1 MTMRALEAA
10 ELLRAQRIDVGVL
23 HVPTIKPLDEATI
36 IREASEDRASGRRRG
51 EPHCDRRAGRSC
63 RGGADACGRA
73 PGFQPDRLPDEF
85 LDAGAL
91 PTLHDRYGISTLAMA
106 EKHQAVGV
114 RVTTAGFIGLGAMGL
129 PMARNLVAARG
140 AGPRLRHAPSRDR
153 GARRSRRRGGFL
165 GQRGGGGC
173 RPAGA
178 DGRQC
183 RAGRTSAV
191 RRWSAGGIAT
201 RQHRRADGHL
211 PAGFGRKTVRT
222 RAVSRPPL
230 PQLAGFRRRGGGQ
243 KRDADDHGGGPSAT
257 FAAAK
262 PVLQALGDKIFHVG
276 ERPGQG
282 AVVKTVN
289 QLLCGVHIAV
299 VAEAFSLAAR
309 VGVDL
314 KVMLEILGGSSAS
327 SWMLKD
333 RGPRMLEANPEVTS
347 AVDIF
352 VKDLGIVLEA
362 GRETKAPLP
371 LAALA
376 HQLFLA
382 TSGRGDGAADDSQ
395 VIRSYFAL
403 NGQLPP

>member
-1 MTMRALEAA
+1 M
-10 ELLRAQRIDVGVL
+10 
-23 HVPTIKPLDEATI
+23 
-36 IREASEDRASGRRRG
+36 
-51 EPHCDRRAGRSC
+51 
-63 RGGADACGRA
+63 
-73 PGFQPDRLPDEF
+73 
-85 LDAGAL
+85 
-91 PTLHDRYGISTLAMA
+91 
-106 EKHQAVGV
+106 GV
-114 RVTTAGFIGLGAMGL
+114 RVTTVGFIGLGAMGL
-129 PMARNLVAARG
+129 PMARNLVAGGVRVRG
-140 AGPRLRHAPSRDR
+140 FDMRRAAIEALVEAGGAAASSAIDAATGADLLVLMVVNAAQAEQVLLFADGALEALPQGGIVALMATCPPGSVEKLSERVLAAGRRFLDAPVS
-153 GARRSRRRGGFL
+153 GGV
-165 GQRGGGGC
+165 
-173 RPAGA
+173 AGA
-178 DGRQC
+178 KG
-183 RAGRTSAV
+183 
-191 RRWSAGGIAT
+191 AT
-201 RQHRRADGHL
+201 LTIMA
-211 PAGFGRKTVRT
+211 A
-222 RAVSRPPL
+222 
-230 PQLAGFRRRGGGQ
+230 
-243 KRDADDHGGGPSAT
+243 GPSAT

-262 PVLQALGDKIFHVG
+262 PMLKALGDKIFHVG

-362 GRETKAPLP
+362 GRETKAALP

-403 NGQLPP
+403 NGQSTPDQAPP